1 MSSDTRPTGGIEEPR
16 VPPAAGIPAE
26 TRIETAAPVPAAGS
40 APTTPSG
47 PKRRV
52 HETAYFALRNPK
64 FVIGAIVIVLFLA
77 AAVIGPRFTDYQP
90 YEYAGPSNE
99 PPGSEFWLGTT
110 TFGQDVYTQFVL
122 GLGSTFVVGLLGGG
136 LATLIGM
143 VVGFTAGYRGGR
155 IDEVL
160 SMATNVVLTI
170 PVLAALIIVAAYLEV
185 RGVVVEAVLIGIFN
199 WPWIARAIRAQTFT
213 LRTREFV
220 DLARLSGVGT
230 SRIIRR
236 EIAPNMSSYLVLVLI
251 LSFGGAILNGAF
263 LEFLGLG
270 PTDAVTLGTMINNAV
285 LWSALNLGLWWWFI
299 PPGLAITLI
308 VGALYF
314 MNVGLDE
321 VFNPKLRET

>member
-1 MSSDTRPTGGIEEPR
+1 MSSKIDGSDGPPAIPTGSNA
-16 VPPAAGIPAE
+16 PATDAAV
-26 TRIETAAPVPAAGS
+26 AAPLVDSGAAVV
-40 APTTPSG
+40 G
-47 PKRRV
+47 PKRKRNEV
-52 HETAYFALRNPK
+52 VYFALRNSK
-64 FVIGAIVIVLFLA
+64 FIIGMLIVLLYVIVG
-77 AAVIGPRFTDYQP
+77 VIGPQFTDYGP
-90 YEYAGPSNE
+90 YDYVGPSNE
-99 PPGSEFWLGTT
+99 APGSEFWLGTT
-110 TFGQDVYTQFVL
+110 TFGQDVYTQVVL

-143 VVGFTAGYRGGR
+143 AVGFTAGYRGGW

-160 SMATNVVLTI
+160 SMLTNIVLTI
-170 PVLAALIIVAAYLEV
+170 PQLAALIIVAAYLQV
-185 RGVVVEAVLIGIFN
+185 RGVIIEGVLIGLFG

-230 SRIIRR
+230 AKIIRR

-251 LSFGGAILNGAF
+251 LSFGGAILTGAF

-270 PTDAVTLGTMINNAV
+270 PTDAVTLGTMMNHAV
-285 LWSALNLGLWWWFI
+285 SWSALQLGLWWWFV
-299 PPGLAITLI
+299 PPGLVITMI
-308 VGALYF
+308 VSALYF

>member
-1 MSSDTRPTGGIEEPR
+1 MSSELRGSEGPPGLPTASGA
-16 VPPAAGIPAE
+16 PAGDAAV
-26 TRIETAAPVPAAGS
+26 AAPLADSGAAVL
-40 APTTPSG
+40 G
-47 PKRRV
+47 PKRKRNEV
-52 HETAYFALRNPK
+52 VYFALRNSK
-64 FVIGAIVIVLFLA
+64 FIIGLVVVLLYLVIG
-77 AAVIGPRFTDYQP
+77 VIGPQFTDYGA
-90 YEYAGPSNE
+90 YDYVGPSNE
-99 PPGSEFWLGTT
+99 APGSEFWLGTT
-110 TFGQDVYTQFVL
+110 TFGQDVYTQVVL

-143 VVGFTAGYRGGR
+143 AVGFTAGYRGGW

-160 SMATNVVLTI
+160 SMLTNIVLTI
-170 PVLAALIIVAAYLEV
+170 PQLAALIIVAAYLQV
-185 RGVVVEAVLIGIFN
+185 RGVIIEGVLIGLFG

-230 SRIIRR
+230 AKIIRR

-251 LSFGGAILNGAF
+251 LSFGGAILTGAF

-270 PTDAVTLGTMINNAV
+270 PTDAVTLGTMMNHAV
-285 LWSALNLGLWWWFI
+285 SWSALQLGLWWWFV
-299 PPGLAITLI
+299 PPGLAITMI
-308 VGALYF
+308 VSALYF

>member
-1 MSSDTRPTGGIEEPR
+1 MSSEIRHSEGPPGVSGPSTSS
-16 VPPAAGIPAE
+16 VPAVDAAS
-26 TRIETAAPVPAAGS
+26 AAPLIDSGASIV
-40 APTTPSG
+40 G
-47 PKRRV
+47 PKRKRNEV
-52 HETAYFALRNPK
+52 VYFALRNSK
-64 FVIGAIVIVLFLA
+64 FIIGMVVITLFVIAAI
-77 AAVIGPRFTDYQP
+77 IGPQFTDYAP
-90 YEYAGPSNE
+90 YDYVGPSNE
-99 PPGSEFWLGTT
+99 APSAEFWAGTT
-110 TFGQDVYTQFVL
+110 TFGQDVYTQLVL

-143 VVGFTAGYRGGR
+143 VVGFTSGYRGGW

-160 SMATNVVLTI
+160 SMLTNIVLTI
-170 PVLAALIIVAAYLEV
+170 PQLAALIIVAAYLEV
-185 RGVVVEAVLIGIFN
+185 RGVVIEGILIGLFG

-230 SRIIRR
+230 SKIIRR
-236 EIAPNMSSYLVLVLI
+236 EIAPNMSSYLALVLI
-251 LSFGGAILNGAF
+251 LAFGGAILAGAF

-270 PTDAVTLGTMINNAV
+270 PTDAVTLGTMMNNAV
-285 LWSALNLGLWWWFI
+285 LWSALQLGLWWWFV
-299 PPGLAITLI
+299 PPGLAITAI